1 VTGEDIK
8 GNMRSILVVNPK
20 GGCGKT
26 TIATNLASFYA
37 VWEVSVGLV
46 DLDPQKSSHDWLKA
60 RPETASAIQEF
71 SAAKQKS
78 GFPYDLQRVIYDAP
92 AKTQL
97 ASVSKLIDVVDVVL
111 IPVLPSAI
119 DIRVTAKF
127 IADLLI
133 KVKVRYKPVKIA
145 VVGNRMQANYKSSEL
160 LENFLQ
166 KVEIPY
172 IAKIRA
178 SQQYVQAA
186 DAGLGIFDMT
196 PFTVKHDVESW
207 KPLVNWVER
216 RDL

>member
-1 VTGEDIK
+1 
-8 GNMRSILVVNPK
+8 MRSILVVNPK

-37 VWEVSVGLV
+37 VWEVPVGLI
-46 DLDPQKSSHDWLKA
+46 DLDPQKSSSDWLKV
-60 RPETASAIQEF
+60 RPETASTIQEF
-71 SAAKQKS
+71 SGVKRKG
-78 GFPYDLQRVIYDAP
+78 GFPSDLKRVIFDAP

-97 ASVSKLIDVVDVVL
+97 ASVTRLIDMVDVVL

-145 VVGNRMQANYKSSEL
+145 VVGNRMQANYKSSML
-160 LENFLQ
+160 LEDFLE

-178 SQQYVQAA
+178 SQKYVQAA

-196 PFTVKHDVESW
+196 PFTVKVDVEAW
-207 KPLVNWVER
+207 KPLVNWIEQK
-216 RDL
+216 D

>member
-1 VTGEDIK
+1 MTGEDIK

-37 VWEVSVGLV
+37 VWEVPVGLI
-46 DLDPQKSSHDWLKA
+46 DLDPQKSSSDWLKV
-60 RPETASAIQEF
+60 RPETASTIQEF
-71 SAAKQKS
+71 SGVKRKG
-78 GFPYDLQRVIYDAP
+78 GFPSDLKRVIFDAP

-97 ASVSKLIDVVDVVL
+97 ASVTRLIDMVDVVL

-166 KVEIPY
+166 KVKTFCNTINCFCLFFY
-172 IAKIRA
+172 TFIKF
-178 SQQYVQAA
+178 
-186 DAGLGIFDMT
+186 IF
-196 PFTVKHDVESW
+196 VKHTSC
-207 KPLVNWVER
+207 NAYYR
-216 RDL
+216 I

>member
-1 VTGEDIK
+1 
-8 GNMRSILVVNPK
+8 MRSILVVNPK

-37 VWEVSVGLV
+37 VWEVPVGLI
-46 DLDPQKSSHDWLKA
+46 DLDPQKSSSDWLKA
-60 RPETASAIQEF
+60 RPETASTIQEF
-71 SAAKQKS
+71 SGVKRKV
-78 GFPYDLQRVIYDAP
+78 GFPSDLKRVIYDAP

-97 ASVSKLIDVVDVVL
+97 ASVTRLIDMVDVVL

-145 VVGNRMQANYKSSEL
+145 VVGNRMQANYKSSML
-160 LENFLQ
+160 LEDFLEN
-166 KVEIPY
+166 VDIPY

-186 DAGLGIFDMT
+186 NAGLGIFDMT
-196 PFTVKHDVESW
+196 PFTVKVDVEAW
-207 KPLVNWVER
+207 KPLVNWIER
-216 RDL
+216 KD

>member
-1 VTGEDIK
+1 
-8 GNMRSILVVNPK
+8 MRSILVINPK

-37 VWEVSVGLV
+37 VWEVPVGLI
-46 DLDPQKSSHDWLKA
+46 DLDPQKSSSDWLKV
-60 RPETASAIQEF
+60 RPETASTIQKF
-71 SAAKQKS
+71 SGVKRKGGLPS
-78 GFPYDLQRVIYDAP
+78 DLKRVIFDAP

-97 ASVSKLIDVVDVVL
+97 ASVAKLIDMVDVVL

-133 KVKVRYKPVKIA
+133 KVKVRHKPVKIA
-145 VVGNRMQANYKSSEL
+145 VVGNRMQANYKSSML
-160 LENFLQ
+160 LEKFLE

-178 SQQYVQAA
+178 SQKYVQAA

-196 PFTVKHDVESW
+196 SFTVKVDVEAW
-207 KPLVNWVER
+207 KPLVNWIEQKH
-216 RDL
+216 